1 MAKQTLLTKGDRVY
15 GPTMRSLWVTAF
27 GGPEKLQIRE
37 SPDPVAGTGQV
48 VIEVERAG
56 LNFADIVGRVGL
68 YPDAPKPPMV
78 MGYEVAGR
86 VTAVAADV
94 SDVRPGE
101 RVLAMTRFGG
111 HANRARV
118 QASQVIK
125 IPEQMSFDQAAALPV
140 HYLTAYHMLFQI
152 GQLRPFDK
160 VLIHM
165 AAGGVGLAAIQLCR
179 TVEGVEIFGTASST
193 KHDYL
198 RQAGV
203 AHPIDYRSVDYA
215 QEVRRLTAGK
225 GVQLVLDPLGGKN
238 WSKGYELLAPTG
250 HLIAFGWSS
259 MVSGERRDWL
269 RVISELFSIKRF
281 SPVSLMNDNRT
292 VSGVNLGH
300 LWDQR
305 ELLAREMGVLLRL
318 FEEGK
323 IAPHVDR
330 IFSLSAGAE
339 AHRYIQERRNIGKV
353 LFDCTTA

>member
-1 MAKQTLLTKGDRVY
+1 MK
-15 GPTMRSLWVTAF
+15 SLWVTAF

-37 SPDPVAGTGQV
+37 SPDPLPGAGQV

-56 LNFADIVGRVGL
+56 LNFADIMGRVGL

-86 VTAVAADV
+86 VAAVGADV
-94 SDVRPGE
+94 REVRAGD
-101 RVLAMTRFGG
+101 RVLAMPRFGG

-118 QASQVIK
+118 DAWQVIK
-125 IPEQMSFDQAAALPV
+125 IPEQMSVDQAAALPTN
-140 HYLTAYHMLFQI
+140 YLTAYHMLFQV
-152 GQLRPFDK
+152 GHLRPFDK

-165 AAGGVGLAAIQLCR
+165 AAGGAGLAAIQLCR
-179 TVEGVEIFGTASST
+179 TVEGVEIFGTASLA

-203 AHPIDYRSVDYA
+203 QYPIDYRSMDYA
-215 QEVRRLTAGK
+215 PEVHRLTAGK
-225 GVQLVLDPLGGKN
+225 GVQLILDPLGGKN
-238 WSKGYELLAPTG
+238 WSKGYQLLAPTG
-250 HLIAFGWSS
+250 QLIAFGWSS
-259 MVSGERRDWL
+259 LVSGERRDLL
-269 RVISELFSIKRF
+269 RVLSELLSIKRF

-300 LWDQR
+300 LWGER
-305 ELLAREMGVLLRL
+305 ELLSREMRALLQL

-330 IFSLSAGAE
+330 VFPLSAGAE